1 MCDLYATYPDSELAF
16 NSDYENLLAAFTD
29 HGITTCDILT
39 TPAVELAR
47 TVGRSAVELRTFMAL
62 LTDEITASVRFTFFD
77 RATRA
82 RDRDRA
88 ITTGVP
94 SLDALLAGGIRVGCV
109 TEVAG
114 EASVGKS
121 HLMLQLAATVQLPPA
136 QGGLGKPAIYI
147 ETESG
152 GPRTQRLQAILDG
165 MNRKYGPG
173 TVSAEQVQCY
183 YCNDIEELLHVIKYQ
198 LPVLI
203 EKLGAGILL
212 LDSLAVFFRGDK
224 NLANTLF
231 RDTAALLRGLAR
243 RGLAVVV
250 VNQVTDRFDETKN
263 ESHFPSSFPSQ
274 GSNSSQDNE
283 ILVYKTEAAYFE
295 GTGRKKPA
303 LGLNWTNE
311 IDARLLLKRW
321 TEDVYYEQL
330 DFNPNDNAS
339 SSTPLQKLPD
349 IFRSV
354 QCVFS
359 GWCEPGE
366 VEFTIVNEGLV
377 GIS

>member
-16 NSDYENLLAAFTD
+16 NPDYENLLTAFTD
-29 HGITTCDILT
+29 HGLTTCDILT
-39 TPAVELAR
+39 TPAVELAH

-62 LTDEITASVRFTFFD
+62 LTDEIARSVRFTFFD

-88 ITTGVP
+88 ITTGVAG
-94 SLDALLAGGIRVGCV
+94 LDELLAGGIRVGCV

-136 QGGLGKPAIYI
+136 LGGLGKPAIYI

-165 MNRKYGPG
+165 MNRKHGPG
-173 TVSAEQVQCY
+173 TVSAEHVQCY

-212 LDSLAVFFRGDK
+212 LDSLAAFFRGDK

-231 RDTAALLRGLAR
+231 RDTTALLRGLAR
-243 RGLAVVV
+243 KGLAVVV
-250 VNQVTDRFDETKN
+250 VNQVTDRFDETRN
-263 ESHFPSSFPSQ
+263 EGHFPSSLPSQ
-274 GSNSSQDNE
+274 ASNSSQDNE

-295 GTGRKKPA
+295 GTCRKKPA

-321 TEDVYYEQL
+321 TEEVYYEPS
-330 DFNPNDNAS
+330 DFNINDNAS
-339 SSTPLQKLPD
+339 SSTTLQKLPE
-349 IFRSV
+349 IFRSI

-359 GWCEPGE
+359 GWCKPGE
-366 VEFTIVNEGLV
+366 VEFTIVNDGLV